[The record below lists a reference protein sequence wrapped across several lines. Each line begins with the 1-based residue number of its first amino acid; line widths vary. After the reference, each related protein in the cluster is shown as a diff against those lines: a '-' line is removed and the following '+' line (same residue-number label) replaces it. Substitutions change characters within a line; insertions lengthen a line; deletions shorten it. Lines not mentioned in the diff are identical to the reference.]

1 MWKHFGRQINQRP
14 QQEIIL
20 EQLVTHTIIKSLE
33 VVNITI
39 LVAEIHQKHVKTKTV
54 TFFLFTF
61 TNVYY
66 FFSNV
71 YYIYDGIYG
80 IDIPR
85 LTISTWSRLYMYI
98 YVAASMHTSVQLELL
113 SLNKASNMK
122 PQFRWKFGTRL
133 RIYARRSS
141 NKTPFQQ
148 LPKNRPDALC
158 LQILWKWIFCFAS
171 IYLIA
176 TWEIELRVTIHFIQ
190 WVVLSP

>member
-1 MWKHFGRQINQRP
+1 MSRIFYRQEVRQDAIPDTQQTMWKHFGRQINQRP

-80 IDIPR
+80 IDNPR

-98 YVAASMHTSVQLELL
+98 YVSRQHAYVSPAGTTKSKQSFQYETTISLKIRHASTY
-113 SLNKASNMK
+113 
-122 PQFRWKFGTRL
+122 
-133 RIYARRSS
+133 ICSS
-141 NKTPFQQ
+141 F
-148 LPKNRPDALC
+148 
-158 LQILWKWIFCFAS
+158 
-171 IYLIA
+171 
-176 TWEIELRVTIHFIQ
+176 
-190 WVVLSP
+190 